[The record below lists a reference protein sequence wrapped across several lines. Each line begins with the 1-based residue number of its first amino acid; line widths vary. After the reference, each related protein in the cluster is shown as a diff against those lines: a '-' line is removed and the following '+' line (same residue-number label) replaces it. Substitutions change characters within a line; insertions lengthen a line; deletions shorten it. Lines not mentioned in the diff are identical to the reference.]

1 MTNKGRKVWLKL
13 PGVILFHDQDTRIQ
27 IAFNGFDGLVFHE
40 FELHFLISSIFI
52 SVEVRFVCGRYPGF
66 VLEFTGEKSELN

>member
-1 MTNKGRKVWLKL
+1 MTNQRKESLVKASR
-13 PGVILFHDQDTRIQ
+13 GILFHDQDTRIQ

-52 SVEVRFVCGRYPGF
+52 SVEVRFVCGCYPGF